1 MIRYNLK
8 TNIWTRVGT
17 VFFTLM
23 LISSCSDL
31 DENPDE
37 VQLNPAT
44 LNSTEALEAVLTGMY
59 NNLLDGAKDT
69 QYELSA
75 FGGDDITTH
84 SASNKIAFRE
94 ADWRRLTSSSARIET
109 AYYTSYNVITLA
121 NIAIESQANIVSQD
135 QAKVD
140 RLLGEAYF
148 MRAFSYMHLTKTY
161 GRVPIQLMINSNNEL
176 PRASFLE
183 IYTQIE
189 SDLKQAETLLP
200 NKFPGIP
207 VVGARP
213 NKGTAQAFLAR
224 LYLMWGGYPIKDVSK
239 YALAASKAKEVIDNE
254 AVYGFGLAPNV
265 RTLFTEANR
274 FNQNESVFA
283 LVSCVPCGIHNRT
296 MGRLGMPAEAG
307 GWQETFSEISFF
319 EDMQADAVANGTEK
333 RFNDTYVLE
342 QIPRKPL
349 FPVGAEWKTWSDPH
363 PLFRKIIGGD
373 LKEAGTNN
381 TLADFNIYM
390 MRYAE
395 VLLNYAE
402 ATGRAGGNDAAAWDA
417 LNRVRNRAGATTVL
431 TDANGTLSDLAF
443 AERKW
448 EFAGEFLRMHDLVRT
463 EKLSEALANR
473 SPFET
478 VDIKNNI
485 VPITSGGEEFYF
497 TPIPQSELDIMPGL
511 KN

>member
-1 MIRYNLK
+1 MMKRYNI
-8 TNIWTRVGT
+8 NFWTRISTMVLAG
-17 VFFTLM
+17 LM
-23 LISSCSDL
+23 IASCSNL
-31 DENPDE
+31 DESPDE
-37 VQLNPAT
+37 VQVNPAT
-44 LNSTEALEAVLTGMY
+44 LNSADALEAVLTGMY
-59 NNLLDGAKDT
+59 NKLMDGAKDT
-69 QYELSA
+69 QFQISA

-94 ADWRRLTSSSARIET
+94 ADWRRLTHSSARIET
-109 AYYTSYNVITLA
+109 AYNTSYNVITLA
-121 NIAIESQANIVSQD
+121 NIVIDAKTNIVSKD

-140 RLLGEAYF
+140 RLIGEAYF
-148 MRAFSYMHLTKTY
+148 LRAFSYMHLTKTY
-161 GRVPIQLMINSNNEL
+161 GRVPLQLVPNSNDEL

-183 IYTQIE
+183 VYTQIE
-189 SDLKQAETLLP
+189 SDLQNAELLLP

-213 NKGTAQAFLAR
+213 NKGTSTAFLSR
-224 LYLMWGGYPIKDVSK
+224 LYLMWGGYPIKDASK

-254 AVYGFGLAPNV
+254 ATYGFGLASNF
-265 RTLFTEANR
+265 RSLFTEANR
-274 FNQNESVFA
+274 FNQNESVFT

-307 GWQETFSEISFF
+307 GWTETFSEISFF
-319 EDMQADAVANGTEK
+319 EDMKADATANGTEQ

-342 QIPRKPL
+342 KIPRGPS
-349 FPVGAEWKTWSDPH
+349 FPIGAEWRTWLDPH

-373 LKEAGTNN
+373 LTESGTNN
-381 TLADFNIYM
+381 TLADFNIYF

-417 LNRVRNRAGATTVL
+417 LNRVRNRAGATTML
-431 TDANGTLSDLAF
+431 TDADGSLTDLAF

-448 EFAGEFLRMHDLVRT
+448 EFAGEFLRMHDLVRA
-463 EKLSEALANR
+463 EKLTEALANR
-473 SPFET
+473 SPIET
-478 VDIKNNI
+478 VDIKNNV

-497 TPIPQSELDIMPGL
+497 TPIPQAELDINPGL
-511 KN
+511 GN

>member
-1 MIRYNLK
+1 
-8 TNIWTRVGT
+8 
-17 VFFTLM
+17 
-23 LISSCSDL
+23 
-31 DENPDE
+31 
-37 VQLNPAT
+37 
-44 LNSTEALEAVLTGMY
+44 
-59 NNLLDGAKDT
+59 
-69 QYELSA
+69 
-75 FGGDDITTH
+75 
-84 SASNKIAFRE
+84 
-94 ADWRRLTSSSARIET
+94 
-109 AYYTSYNVITLA
+109 
-121 NIAIESQANIVSQD
+121 
-135 QAKVD
+135 
-140 RLLGEAYF
+140 
-148 MRAFSYMHLTKTY
+148 
-161 GRVPIQLMINSNNEL
+161 
-176 PRASFLE
+176 
-183 IYTQIE
+183 
-189 SDLKQAETLLP
+189 
-200 NKFPGIP
+200 
-207 VVGARP
+207 
-213 NKGTAQAFLAR
+213 
-224 LYLMWGGYPIKDVSK
+224 
-239 YALAASKAKEVIDNE
+239 
-254 AVYGFGLAPNV
+254 
-265 RTLFTEANR
+265 
-274 FNQNESVFA
+274 
-283 LVSCVPCGIHNRT
+283 
-296 MGRLGMPAEAG
+296 
-307 GWQETFSEISFF
+307 
-319 EDMQADAVANGTEK
+319 MQADAVANGTEK

-497 TPIPQSELDIMPGL
+497 TPIPQSELDIMPSL

>member
-1 MIRYNLK
+1 MKRNNSK
-8 TNIWTRVGT
+8 TNIWIKFST
-17 VFFTLM
+17 VLFSLL
-23 LISSCSDL
+23 LITSCSNL
-31 DENPDE
+31 DENSDE
-37 VQLNPAT
+37 VQVNPAT
-44 LNSTEALEAVLTGMY
+44 LNSADALEAVLTGMY
-59 NNLLDGAKDT
+59 RNLMDGAKDT
-69 QYELSA
+69 QFQISA

-94 ADWRRLTSSSARIET
+94 ADWRRLTHSSARIET
-109 AYYTSYNVITLA
+109 AYNTSYNVITLA
-121 NIAIESQANIVSQD
+121 NVAIDAKANIVSKD

-140 RLLGEAYF
+140 RLIGEAYF

-161 GRVPIQLMINSNNEL
+161 GRVPLQLVPNSNENL
-176 PRASFLE
+176 TRASFVD

-189 SDLKQAETLLP
+189 SDLQNAELLLP
-200 NKFPGIP
+200 LKFPGIP

-213 NKGTAQAFLAR
+213 NKGTATAFLSR
-224 LYLMWGGYPIKDVSK
+224 LYLMWGGYPIKDASK

-254 AVYGFGLAPNV
+254 ATYGFGLATNF
-265 RTLFTEANR
+265 RSLYTEANR
-274 FNQNESVFA
+274 FNQNESVFT
-283 LVSCVPCGIHNRT
+283 LVSCVPCGVHNRT

-307 GWQETFSEISFF
+307 GWTETFSEISFF
-319 EDMQADAVANGTEK
+319 EDMKADATANGTEQ

-342 QIPRKPL
+342 KIPRGPQ
-349 FPVGAEWKTWSDPH
+349 FPIGADFMTWTDPH

-373 LKEAGTNN
+373 LTETGTNN
-381 TLADFNIYM
+381 TLADFNIYF

-417 LNRVRNRAGATTVL
+417 LNRVRNRAGATTTL
-431 TDANGTLSDLAF
+431 TDANGSLTDLAF

-463 EKLSEALANR
+463 EKLSEAFANR
-473 SPFET
+473 SPLET

-497 TPIPQSELDIMPGL
+497 TPIPQAELDINPGL
-511 KN
+511 GN